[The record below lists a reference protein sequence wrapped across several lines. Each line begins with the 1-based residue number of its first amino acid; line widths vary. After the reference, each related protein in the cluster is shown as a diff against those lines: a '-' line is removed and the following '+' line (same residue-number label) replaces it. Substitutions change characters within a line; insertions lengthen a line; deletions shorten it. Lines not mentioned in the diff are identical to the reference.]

1 MPGVAV
7 DERRSRILGLAALT
21 LVVVVASSLVG
32 YNNARGDTR
41 LRVVLHTEQIGDG
54 IIAGTSVALDGVTVG
69 SIEQIES
76 ASRGTQLITL
86 QLDRAALPGLTD
98 RFGVDYAPS
107 NMFGISEIELE
118 RGTGGSPLTDGAVID
133 LIGEHAGKVADATM
147 GSLMRSLSQ
156 TSNDVLT
163 SQFSDVLTKVGS
175 DLVAFTPILEAIVML
190 SRSIADTQRYPSSF
204 LLEQYA
210 SAMTGLVPMASGVID
225 FVDSINRLEILRTN
239 PQLFDATVQ
248 MLVHQLLP
256 AVTGLGSTTQRYFD
270 GYTTMLTPLLNL
282 TAQMVPT
289 PALSGAQIRE
299 LLDRVDRSLTDTP
312 DGPMLNVAVTLRG
325 VPGLAVPLL
334 GLAATP
340 NPGGGR

>member
-1 MPGVAV
+1 MPGVAI
-7 DERRSRILGLAALT
+7 EQGRSRRLGVAA
-21 LVVVVASSLVG
+21 LVVVAVVASGWAG
-32 YNNARGDTR
+32 YNDARGDDR
-41 LRVVLHTEQIGDG
+41 MQVVLLTAQIGDG
-54 IIAGTSVALDGVTVG
+54 IVTGTGVALDGVTVG
-69 SIEQIES
+69 SIASIES

-86 QLDRAALPGLTD
+86 ELDRAALPGLTD
-98 RFGVDYAPS
+98 TFDVDYAPS
-107 NMFGISEIELE
+107 NMFGVSEVELK
-118 RGTGGSPLTDGAVID
+118 RGTGGSPLTDGTVID

-163 SQFSDVLTKVGS
+163 AQFSDVLTKVGA
-175 DLVAFTPILEAIVML
+175 DLSAFTPILEAIVML

-210 SAMTGLVPMASGVID
+210 SALTGLVPMASGVID

-256 AVTGLGSTTQRYFD
+256 AVTGLGSTAQRYFE
-270 GYTTMLTPLLNL
+270 GYTTMLTPLLNV

-299 LLDRVDRSLTDTP
+299 LLDRLDRSLTDTP
-312 DGPMLNVAVTLRG
+312 EGPMLNAAITLRG

-340 NPGGGR
+340 NHGGGR